1 MRVSYIVVFSFL
13 IQLLPFLVSGQ
24 SFQAFKK
31 AGDQAF
37 QTKDYNAAMHYYKQ
51 ALDKKAQDV
60 DVNFQYANAALAFS
74 SYEIAEKYFLKVIK
88 LDKEHL
94 FPETHFKLGL
104 IYKTTEQY
112 EKAVEHFNQ
121 FLNAQP
127 QGEVKEKTV
136 KHIAACGRA
145 LEWNQEMVDTD
156 VVHLGRSINTAYSE
170 FGALKRGDTLYYSS
184 FRFNNKEDK
193 MNPPRKV
200 AKTLVSVRKGRGRLL
215 RKFNVDG
222 KHTVHAALSLDGNRI
237 YYNVCDYGKGLEI
250 KCALFYKEKDS
261 RGRWKK
267 TGKALPDTI
276 NLKGYT
282 ATQPSIGFDTISKK
296 EVLFFASDRPGGKGA
311 MDIWKT
317 VIENKKSFSDPEPV
331 LIINTADNE
340 ITPFFENVEQR
351 LFFSS
356 DRPESMGGYDIFFFD
371 YQKNEEKVQQ
381 VKPPLNSGYNDI
393 YFSKNEDGETGY
405 ISSNR
410 PGTFYLDKSSKACCN
425 DIYFYQP
432 KPPEPE
438 ADSTTLVQTPVDP
451 VPVPEPNEEPSIEK
465 VPETLQDF
473 LPLAL
478 FFDND
483 EPDKRTRRTVT
494 RKNYDDTFWKYFRK
508 KQLFM
513 ESFAEP
519 LEEDQKEEA
528 GWLVETFFER
538 EVKKGYDHLML
549 FSDILL
555 ERLKKGEEVEIFI
568 KGFTSPRAQSDYNLA
583 LGKRRVSCLKNH
595 FNDYQAGVF
604 RKYME
609 SGALKITE
617 RSFGETSAASGIS
630 DALEDLRN
638 SVYSPAASKERRV
651 EIVEIFVGSD

>member
-1 MRVSYIVVFSFL
+1 MRVPCKFIIPFL
-13 IQLLPFLVSGQ
+13 ISLIPCLLSGQ

-37 QTKDYNAAMHYYKQ
+37 QTRDYNAAMHYYKQ
-51 ALDKKAQDV
+51 ALEKKTGDV
-60 DVNFQYANAALAFS
+60 EVNYQYADAALAFS
-74 SYEIAEKYFLKVIK
+74 SYEIAEKHFKKVNK
-88 LDKEHL
+88 LDKANL
-94 FPETHFKLGL
+94 FPTAHFKLGL
-104 IYKTTEQY
+104 VYKTTERY
-112 EKAVEHFNQ
+112 EQAVEQFNLY
-121 FLNAQP
+121 LNTQP
-127 QGEVKEKTV
+127 SEQEKQKTT
-136 KHIAACGRA
+136 KHIAACGHA
-145 LEWNQEMVDTD
+145 LEWMKESVDQE

-193 MNPPRKV
+193 MDPPRKI
-200 AKTLVSVRKGRGRLL
+200 AKTLVSVRNGRGRLL
-215 RKFNVDG
+215 RKFNAEA
-222 KHTVHAALSLDGNRI
+222 KHTVHTAISLDGNRI

-282 ATQPSIGFDTISKK
+282 TTQPCIGYDTISKK
-296 EVLFFASDRPGGKGA
+296 EILFFASDRPGGKGG
-311 MDIWKT
+311 MDIWKS
-317 VIENKKSFSDPEPV
+317 VIKNKRSFSDPEPV
-331 LIINTADNE
+331 MAINTTDNE
-340 ITPFFENVEQR
+340 ITPFFDNVEQR

-356 DRPESMGGYDIFFFD
+356 DRPESMGGYDIFFLDF
-371 YQKNEEKVQQ
+371 QKHEEKIQQ
-381 VKPPLNSGYNDI
+381 LTPPLNSGYNDI
-393 YFSKNEDGETGY
+393 YFTNNGDGETGY
-405 ISSNR
+405 LSSNR

-425 DIYFYQP
+425 DIYYYKP

-438 ADSTTLVQTPVDP
+438 PDSTVLVTISVDP
-451 VPVPEPNEEPSIEK
+451 IAEPVEEPTIEK

-478 FFDND
+478 YFDND
-483 EPDKRTRRTVT
+483 EPDKRTRRTET
-494 RKNYDDTFWKYFRK
+494 RKNYADTFWKYIDK
-508 KQLFM
+508 KPLFM

-519 LEEDQKEEA
+519 LEEEQKEEA
-528 GWLVETFFER
+528 GWLVEIFFER

-549 FSDILL
+549 FSEILL
-555 ERLKKGEEVEIFI
+555 ERLEKGEEVEIFI

-595 FNDYQAGVF
+595 FDDYQAGIF
-604 RKYME
+604 RKYIS

-638 SVYSPAASKERRV
+638 SVYSPAASRERRV
-651 EIVEIFVGSD
+651 EIVEIQVGID